1 MSRVMRA
8 DVALMRV
15 AAVAVLAL
23 GLSGCSSSGSNG
35 ETSPTAGSSAATAT
49 SSTAPSSTGPASAGS
64 PTTASGSPGAKKVL
78 LIMEENEEYGNIIGS
93 SNAPRINAL
102 AKQYGLATNVQAG
115 YPTNCPSLPAYLIL
129 TSGAQHGVCD
139 DKNPVKHQ
147 ISGGNLYQQVADAG
161 LQYRQYAESMPNPC
175 MDTNTSDNRYLVRHA
190 PVPYYVSEK
199 QRCQQWDVPLGTSTS
214 GALHD
219 AVKSGSLPAFSF
231 VTPDACNDMH
241 GEPVCGLSKNQLIST
256 GDSWAGN
263 WVDQITAGPD
273 FKSGKL
279 TIVLTWDEGSRSSNH
294 LPVVVISP
302 KTSHVSSSTAYSHCS
317 TLRTMEDLLAL
328 KPLNCA
334 ATATSMVSEFH
345 LG

>member
-1 MSRVMRA
+1 MP
-8 DVALMRV
+8 ALGV
-15 AAVAVLAL
+15 LVGLGLAVLAGGRL
-23 GLSGCSSSGSNG
+23 DNMMAVRLRWLPLLVASAVALIVLNG
-35 ETSPTAGSSAATAT
+35 EL
-49 SSTAPSSTGPASAGS
+49 SAGAI
-64 PTTASGSPGAKKVL
+64 PD
-78 LIMEENEEYGNIIGS
+78 
-93 SNAPRINAL
+93 
-102 AKQYGLATNVQAG
+102 GLRLWLV
-115 YPTNCPSLPAYLIL
+115 LPAYLIL